1 MTTFLALFFI
11 DPKEPS
17 PIPLIVIEA
26 VNDQD
31 DGNHDGDGAAEQ
43 AENGAAQQIE
53 NGAAEQAEDGG
64 AEQVENGDGMA
75 NVEVEPLMNGDGE
88 ERQSV
93 TVKVVVEV

>member
-1 MTTFLALFFI
+1 MSLYFINNFFI

-17 PIPLIVIEA
+17 PIPLIEA
-26 VNDQD
+26 ANDQD
-31 DGNHDGDGAAEQ
+31 DSNQDGDGAAEQ
-43 AENGAAQQIE
+43 AENSAAEQVE

-64 AEQVENGDGMA
+64 AEQVENGAEIA

-93 TVKVVVEV
+93 TVKVFAEV

>member
-31 DGNHDGDGAAEQ
+31 DGNHDVDGDAEQ

-53 NGAAEQAEDGG
+53 NGAAEQAEDCA
-64 AEQVENGDGMA
+64 AEQVENGAEMA
-75 NVEVEPLMNGDGE
+75 NVEVEPPM
-88 ERQSV
+88 
-93 TVKVVVEV
+93 

>member
-1 MTTFLALFFI
+1 MISFFT

-17 PIPLIVIEA
+17 PIPLAVIEA

-31 DGNHDGDGAAEQ
+31 DSNQGGDGVAEQ
-43 AENGAAQQIE
+43 ADNGAAQQIE

-75 NVEVEPLMNGDGE
+75 NVEVEPTTNE
-88 ERQSV
+88 WR
-93 TVKVVVEV
+93 